1 MLEKGYDSIAETARA
16 LFREGTEEP
25 AYISIQKEKLAT
37 AKSPEEKV
45 KAQID
50 KENMREAARE
60 RAKLDKLEYFC
71 RKVGGVCT
79 TDGYCEFNMFV
90 EDPGELIIAN
100 KLREPIEN
108 MNDKSWEGQ
117 YFSSWASDKT
127 AESRRSR
134 IMEIGKKQKNLQL
147 ELLHGKIS
155 RSGLTRTRRRRV
167 LSLKKMKKKMKT
179 RTTM

>member
-1 MLEKGYDSIAETARA
+1 MKKLIINITEGQENMLNALKDKFQVPTVTEVVRRIIPEAFDTYLNNYKEVAKIKIA
-16 LFREGTEEP
+16 
-25 AYISIQKEKLAT
+25 S
-37 AKSPEEKV
+37 AKTPEEKV
-45 KAQID
+45 KQQVQN
-50 KENMREAARE
+50 ENLKIEARE

-79 TDGYCEFNMFV
+79 SDGYCEFNMFV

-127 AESRRSR
+127 AESRRAR
-134 IMEIGKKQKNLQL
+134 IMEIGRKQKNLHI
-147 ELLHGKIS
+147 ELPIS
-155 RSGLTRTRRRRV
+155 D
-167 LSLKKMKKKMKT
+167 
-179 RTTM
+179 

>member
-1 MLEKGYDSIAETARA
+1 MTNQKIKRIILNIREDQHAVLLNLKEHLKFMGVSEVIRFLISEGEQKHLNNYREIAK
-16 LFREGTEEP
+16 
-25 AYISIQKEKLAT
+25 QKITT
-37 AKSPEEKV
+37 AKTPEEKV
-45 KAQID
+45 KGQIER
-50 KENMREAARE
+50 ENMKIEARE

-79 TDGYCEFNMFV
+79 ADGYCEFNMFV
-90 EDPGELIIAN
+90 EDPGELIVAN

-134 IMEIGKKQKNLQL
+134 IMEIGKKQKNLHVELPAL
-147 ELLHGKIS
+147 E
-155 RSGLTRTRRRRV
+155 
-167 LSLKKMKKKMKT
+167 
-179 RTTM
+179 